1 MCGICGFSWQDE
13 GLARAMSDRL
23 VHRGPDQHGL
33 YVGGGAS
40 LGHRRLSIIDLSENG
55 RQPMANEDNTVFL
68 VVNGEIYNHQDLRTE
83 LIAAGHVFHSRS
95 DSEVILHGYEE
106 WGEKICEKISGMFCF
121 AVLDTAK
128 RRIILGRDR
137 LGIKP
142 LYYHH
147 NGKELIFANEIK
159 AILAWDGLE
168 RRVNL
173 QGLYRYLG
181 WEFVPA
187 PDTLFDGVKKLRQGH
202 YAIFDMES
210 GYFREKRY
218 WDLEFQPAYA
228 KPDEAVEDLKALIKE
243 SVRRRLMS
251 DVPLGVF
258 LSGGL
263 DSTTVVACMRELGVG
278 NIKSFS
284 IAYPDPTF
292 SELEYAEDMARH
304 YGTESEVLM
313 IPGLSLDDLE
323 AAVYHLDEPMT
334 DLSAIPLMLI
344 CRKARQKVTVVLS
357 GEGGDEVFCGY
368 DRFKVSKAARLMG
381 LDLIPGAAGLLNAV
395 AGRLPDQPQKKG
407 AINVFKRIA
416 EGLRHDP
423 EGMHLRWQYFLA
435 PGQGR
440 SLFKPEA
447 TAGLD
452 FDDFAPVR
460 EILKSC
466 NSAKLTDREVYADL
480 KLTMAD
486 SVLMKVD
493 KMSMSTSLEVRV
505 PFLDHEFVEFSAKL
519 PGWFKLK
526 GFTTKYI
533 FRHAIEGL
541 VPKRVAWRGKQGYSL
556 PVKNLLRDAGQLQP
570 LMMELLSQS
579 PLVKDY
585 LNHGE
590 VERLMKEHLAGT
602 HNHNHLLWALM
613 NAALWHKRF
622 FENGVAV

>member
-1 MCGICGFSWQDE
+1 MCE
-13 GLARAMSDRL
+13 RL
-23 VHRGPDQHGL
+23 RHRGPDQWGQQ
-33 YVGGGAS
+33 VGGGAS
-40 LGHRRLSIIDLSENG
+40 LGHRRLSIIDLSEKA
-55 RQPMANEDNTVFL
+55 RQPLANEDGSVFL
-68 VVNGEIYNHQDLRTE
+68 VANGEIYNHLDLRRE
-83 LIAAGHVFHSRS
+83 LEAAGHVFRSRS
-95 DSEVILHGYEE
+95 DSEAILHGYEQ
-106 WGEKICEKISGMFCF
+106 WGEGVCERLSGMFCF

-128 RRIILGRDR
+128 RRIVLARDR

-147 NGKELIFANEIK
+147 QGKKLIFANEIK
-159 AILAWDGLE
+159 ALLAWAGLE
-168 RRVNL
+168 RRVDL
-173 QGLYRYLG
+173 KGLYRYLG

-187 PDTLFDGVKKLRQGH
+187 PDTLFQGVNKLKQGH
-202 YAIFDMES
+202 YAVFDLES
-210 GYFREKRY
+210 GHLREHRY
-218 WDLEFQPAYA
+218 WDLRFEPAYTR
-228 KPDEAVEDLKALIKE
+228 PEEAVEDLRVLIKE

-278 NIKSFS
+278 DIKSFS
-284 IAYPDPTF
+284 IAYPDPSF
-292 SELEYAEDMARH
+292 SELEYAQDMARH

-313 IPGLSLDDLE
+313 IQGLTLEDLE

-368 DRFKVSKAARLMG
+368 DRFKVSKAVRLLG
-381 LDLIPGAAGLLNAV
+381 LDRIPGAAALMNAV
-395 AGRLPDQPQKKG
+395 ARRLPDRPQKKG

-416 EGLRHDP
+416 EGLRHSP
-423 EGMHLRWQYFLA
+423 EGLHLRWQYFLA
-435 PGQGR
+435 PGQAR
-440 SLFKPEA
+440 ALFRPEA
-447 TAGLD
+447 AAELD
-452 FDDFAPVR
+452 FDDFAPLR
-460 EILKSC
+460 EVLRHC
-466 NSAKLTDREVYADL
+466 NSSQPLDREVYADL

-505 PFLDHEFVEFSAKL
+505 PFLDHEFVEFSARL

-556 PVKNLLRDAGQLQP
+556 PVKNLLRDPAQLQP
-570 LMMELLSQS
+570 LMRELLTQS
-579 PLVKDY
+579 PLVKDF
-585 LNHGE
+585 LVPAE
-590 VERLMKEHLAGT
+590 VERLMQEHLAGT

-622 FENGVAV
+622 LEGAR

>member
-1 MCGICGFSWQDE
+1 MCGICGFSWRDE

-23 VHRGPDQHGL
+23 RHRGPDQDGVW
-33 YVGGGAS
+33 VGEEAS

-55 RQPMANEDNTVFL
+55 RQPMANEDRTVFL
-68 VVNGEIYNHQDLRTE
+68 VANGEIYNHEDLRRQ
-83 LIAAGHVFHSRS
+83 LMAAGHVFHSRS
-95 DSEVILHGYEE
+95 DSEAILHGYEE
-106 WGEKICEKISGMFCF
+106 WGDKVCEKLTGMFCF
-121 AVLDTAK
+121 AVVDTVK
-128 RRIILGRDR
+128 RRIYLGRDR

-147 NGKELIFANEIK
+147 QDGKLIFANEIK
-159 AILAWDGLE
+159 AILAWAGLE

-173 QGLYRYLG
+173 DGLYRYLG

-187 PDTLFDGVKKLRQGH
+187 PDTLFQGVKKLRQGH
-202 YAIFDMES
+202 YAVFDMQSGRLSES
-210 GYFREKRY
+210 QY
-218 WDLEFQPAYA
+218 WDLHFKPAYA
-228 KPDEAVEDLKALIKE
+228 RPEEAVEDLRSLIKE

-263 DSTTVVACMRELGVG
+263 DSTTVVACMRELGVA

-284 IAYPDPTF
+284 IAYPDPSF

-304 YGTESEVLM
+304 YGTVSEVLM
-313 IPGLSLDDLE
+313 IPGLSLDDLQ

-344 CRKARQKVTVVLS
+344 CRQARQKVTVVLS

-368 DRFKVSKAARLMG
+368 DRFKVSKAARLLG
-381 LDLIPGAAGLLNAV
+381 LDAIPGASAFLNAV
-395 AGRLPDQPQKKG
+395 ASRLPDQPQKKG
-407 AINVFKRIA
+407 AVNVFKRIA

-423 EGMHLRWQYFLA
+423 AGLHLRWQYFLA
-435 PGQGR
+435 PNQAR
-440 SLFKPEA
+440 ELFKPEA
-447 TAGLD
+447 AAGLD
-452 FDDFAPVR
+452 FDDFAPLKK
-460 EILKSC
+460 ILKGCDSRDR
-466 NSAKLTDREVYADL
+466 LDREVYADL

-556 PVKNLLRDAGQLQP
+556 PVKNLLRQEGQLRP
-570 LMMELLSQS
+570 LMQELLSSS

-585 LNHGE
+585 LRAGQ

-613 NAALWHKRF
+613 NAALWYERF
-622 FENGVAV
+622 FVKTA